1 MRSGKWGGVLA
12 AVAFLS
18 TLGWLLYRSS
28 GVAAAADEKDVLT
41 VQRVD
46 FPLIV
51 GAPGLVEAAKSVS
64 IGPPKIPQEHRFKL
78 ARLVDEGKEVSEG
91 DFLLEFD
98 GSDISRRLRD
108 ETANFQRVQEE
119 YQKKRSDF
127 DIQMRDLK
135 LQLEQ
140 AKADYEKLENKL
152 SRQAELESAIVIA
165 ETQIRRDTAKKKVEL
180 LERKIGYMTESGR
193 LDLQISR
200 SNENHYKD
208 RMERLMDA
216 MDSLTV
222 TAPVSGV
229 VIYRRD
235 WNNEARQVGSF
246 IFMLDTVIELPDL
259 STLRAKVMVD
269 EVDAGKVRVGQSAQ
283 VVIDAVQGKTFNGKV
298 TAISAI
304 LKQAAYDRPQKVA
317 EAWVEFQGPDMKLV
331 RPGMSTRAQ
340 IQVGSYPKAIV
351 IPLSSIQERDGRS
364 FVQVWQPE
372 KKEYEWREIQLLTN
386 DGLSAVIS
394 SGLETNEQIRAKP
407 KV

>member
-78 ARLVDEGKEVSEG
+78 ARTVDEGKEVSEG

>member
-372 KKEYEWREIQLLTN
+372 KKEYKWREIQLLTN
-386 DGLSAVIS
+386 DGLSAVVS